1 MADYFTHFSCLLD
14 VGTAENAL
22 AAHRSFIQSRLDD
35 ADRDE
40 PLSSGFELTLQ
51 EGDADHILWIHDDVS
66 GDVEQVIGFVLRL
79 AQEFDLKGLWGFN
92 FANSCSRPRVDA
104 FGGGAHVIDLGARK
118 SVGWI
123 STHEWLTAALN
134 GEDIDAVEPLVA

>member
-22 AAHRSFIQSRLDD
+22 AAHRMFVQSRLAD

-40 PLSSGFELTLQ
+40 PLCSGFELSLQ
-51 EGDADHILWIHDDVS
+51 EGDAAHVLWIHEDVS
-66 GDVEQVIGFVLRL
+66 GDVEQVICFVLRL
-79 AQEFDLKGLWGFN
+79 ADELDLTGFWGFQY
-92 FANSCSRPRVDA
+92 ALTCSRPRLDA

-118 SVGWI
+118 SIGWT
-123 STHEWLTAALN
+123 SSQEWLAAALN
-134 GEDIDAVEPLVA
+134 GEDVDA